1 MVRTDPPGCVAGGMV
16 KTPCKG
22 TGLGEAHGG
31 NGRGAFRSGAGA
43 QKGDPRGPSPAFLFG
58 IPPLEEVEAPR
69 SAAVERSSQLP
80 VCAPARPALTM
91 RPLVLLWACL
101 VLPGYGTL
109 VGPKEISGFV
119 GDTVSLQC
127 TYGEALKT
135 HRKYWCRKI
144 GYLIA
149 RCSGTVFSGGYGQ
162 DGRVSVHDSP
172 RELRFKVILRNLT
185 LEDEGQYFCGIQRL
199 GLDDSFSVSLHI
211 FPASPGLHLTVS
223 TAKLGKTGAEA
234 SPSAGTFPSEHLATS
249 PHAGTSPYAGISP
262 FARTTPH
269 PATSPYAGASAFA
282 RSTPH
287 PATSPYA
294 GTTPHPATSPPAG
307 ISRPTTQL
315 DSTSA
320 KDTSLVRR
328 SSTVKSGTSIPM
340 TRILAPVLVLLAL
353 LLATGLAA
361 LGSWVLQRRKEAQ
374 LTAETERK
382 EKLQLSHSASEEDG
396 ACLRDPEGDVTPGP
410 PLPVSGEGPGLSEF
424 ISG

>member
-1 MVRTDPPGCVAGGMV
+1 MVRTDPPGARVWEKCTEGKAEAPSG
-16 KTPCKG
+16 PA
-22 TGLGEAHGG
+22 LGR
-31 NGRGAFRSGAGA
+31 RGVTRAA
-43 QKGDPRGPSPAFLFG
+43 PPLPSSSAS
-58 IPPLEEVEAPR
+58 PLEEVEAPR

-149 RCSGTVFSGGYGQ
+149 RCSGTVFSGEYGQ
-162 DGRVSVHDSP
+162 EGRVSVHDSP

-199 GLDDSFSVSLHI
+199 GLDDSFSVSLHV
-211 FPASPGLHLTVS
+211 FP
-223 TAKLGKTGAEA
+223 
-234 SPSAGTFPSEHLATS
+234 
-249 PHAGTSPYAGISP
+249 
-262 FARTTPH
+262 
-269 PATSPYAGASAFA
+269 
-282 RSTPH
+282 
-287 PATSPYA
+287 

-328 SSTVKSGTSIPM
+328 SSTAKSGTSIPM

-361 LGSWVLQRRKEAQ
+361 LGSWVLQRRKEGERAA
-374 LTAETERK
+374 LTGSVFQPLESSWVPEYTAINPAGPTGPPASPNTEIRC
-382 EKLQLSHSASEEDG
+382 LSQASEEDG

-410 PLPVSGEGPGLSEF
+410 PLPVSREGCIIFHAGVLPF
-424 ISG
+424 ISLLSLEI

>member
-211 FPASPGLHLTVS
+211 FP
-223 TAKLGKTGAEA
+223 
-234 SPSAGTFPSEHLATS
+234 
-249 PHAGTSPYAGISP
+249 
-262 FARTTPH
+262 
-269 PATSPYAGASAFA
+269 GASAFA

-382 EKLQLSHSASEEDG
+382 EKLQLSHSPLKSSWVPEYTTINPAGPTGPPASPNTEIRCLSQASEEDG